1 MHKLKTKL
9 VHADQSDCSW
19 TSGLMIFVRFC
30 VPKLL
35 LHIVPVWHVLHLFHL
50 RMTQPLRSKVHC
62 LLWLFRTLC
71 LSICKFVLLSDACRT
86 YYSIVQLSKFPPS
99 SHRWCHDI
107 GREQAANK
115 PLLKTV
121 FQASCLWVLFW
132 CSFFYHILS
141 MLDVNWHLRRLPWD
155 FLFSYV

>member
-1 MHKLKTKL
+1 METDSSQNYILCYGANTPHYAELLMHNSYTWW
-9 VHADQSDCSW
+9 C
-19 TSGLMIFVRFC
+19 F
-30 VPKLL
+30 
-35 LHIVPVWHVLHLFHL
+35 
-50 RMTQPLRSKVHC
+50 RMTQHLRSKVHC

-121 FQASCLWVLFW
+121 FQVTLLKLKSWFLYFIYLLPFSCLRGFTCPQELFI
-132 CSFFYHILS
+132 CVGHDEVVQS
-141 MLDVNWHLRRLPWD
+141 M
-155 FLFSYV
+155 